1 VPQRKLSRV
10 AALAP
15 VAASLTLAGCG
26 LASGSKNE
34 PITVTVTRDF
44 GSQHVATVTVPRKQD
59 SESMAKL
66 LSRSL
71 RARVAVDGT
80 VESINGVLVGSQERW
95 FRYVNGI
102 GSTSALGLTAV
113 HPGDQVWWDLHAD
126 TETTTARA
134 VVGAYPEPFE
144 HGAGGRRLPTTLG
157 CGTDVGAACKQVAA
171 ALAADGVKVAN
182 SLLGT
187 GSGQDSLNVVV
198 GTWKE
203 IEGELVAT
211 LVAHGPSASG
221 IYAKFTDGGTMLELL
236 DSQGH
241 VVRTLGAASGL
252 VAATRDTQSEPTWL
266 ITGTDAAGVTAAA
279 RALTPTLLRRRF
291 AVAASRGATFG
302 LPTSFRTPVR

>member
-1 VPQRKLSRV
+1 MEQ
-10 AALAP
+10 
-15 VAASLTLAGCG
+15 
-26 LASGSKNE
+26 
-34 PITVTVTRDF
+34 
-44 GSQHVATVTVPRKQD
+44 
-59 SESMAKL
+59 L

-71 RARVAVDGT
+71 RARVGDDGT
-80 VESINGVLVGSQERW
+80 VESIDGVPVGSQERW

-102 GSTSALGLTAV
+102 GSTSALELTTL
-113 HPGDQVWWDLHAD
+113 HHGDQVWWDLHSD
-126 TETTTARA
+126 TQTTTARA
-134 VVGAYPEPFE
+134 VVGAYPDPFE

-157 CGTDVGAACKQVAA
+157 CGPDVGAACKQVAA

-211 LVAHGPSASG
+211 LVDYGPSASG
-221 IYAKFTDGGTMLELL
+221 IYAKFTDGGEMLELL

-241 VVRTLGAASGL
+241 VVRTLGAGSGL

-266 ITGTDAAGVTAAA
+266 ITGTDPAGVTAAA
-279 RALTPTLLRRRF
+279 RALTPALLHRHF
-291 AVAASRGATFG
+291 AVAVSRGATFG
-302 LPTSFRTPVR
+302 LPASFRTPVR

>member
-1 VPQRKLSRV
+1 MIR
-10 AALAP
+10 LAP

-26 LASGSKNE
+26 LASASKNE

-44 GSQHVATVTVPRKQD
+44 GSQHVATVTVPRKGG
-59 SESMAKL
+59 SETMAQL

-71 RARVAVDGT
+71 HARVAPDGT
-80 VESINGVLVGSQERW
+80 VESIDGVGVGSRERW

-102 GSTSALGLTAV
+102 GSTSALALASA
-113 HPGDQVWWDLHAD
+113 HPGDQVWWDLHSD
-126 TETTTARA
+126 TQTTTARA

-144 HGAGGRRLPTTLG
+144 HGDGGRRLPTTLE
-157 CGTDVGAACKQVAA
+157 CGTDVDAACKQVAV

-182 SLLGT
+182 SVLGT
-187 GSGQDSLNVVV
+187 GSGLDSLGVVV

-211 LVAHGPSASG
+211 LVDHGPSASG
-221 IYAKFTDGGTMLELL
+221 IYAKFTDGGEMLELL
-236 DSQGH
+236 DSEGR
-241 VVRTLGAASGL
+241 VVRTLGGASGL

-279 RALTPTLLRRRF
+279 KALTATVLRKRF
-291 AVAASRGATFG
+291 AVAVNGDHAFG
-302 LPTSFRTPVR
+302 LPAPLRTPVR

>member
-1 VPQRKLSRV
+1 VPRLGNTRLT
-10 AALAP
+10 ALAAA
-15 VAASLTLAGCG
+15 AASVTLAGCG
-26 LASGSKNE
+26 LASASKNE
-34 PITVTVTRDF
+34 PITITVTRDF
-44 GSQHVATVTVPRKQD
+44 GSQHVATVTVPRKQG
-59 SESMAKL
+59 SETIEQL

-71 RARVAVDGT
+71 RARVGNDGT
-80 VESINGVLVGSQERW
+80 VESIDGVSVGSQERW

-102 GSTSALGLTAV
+102 GSTSALELTTV
-113 HPGDQVWWDLHAD
+113 HHGDQVWWDLHAD
-126 TETTTARA
+126 TQTTTARA
-134 VVGAYPEPFE
+134 VVGAYPDPFE

-157 CGTDVGAACKQVAA
+157 CGADVGAACKQVAA

-211 LVAHGPSASG
+211 LVDHGPSASG
-221 IYAKFTDGGTMLELL
+221 IYAKFADGGEMLELL

-241 VVRTLGAASGL
+241 VVRTLGAGSGL

-266 ITGTDAAGVTAAA
+266 ITGTDAAGVAAAA
-279 RALTPTLLRRRF
+279 RALTPAVLHRHF
-291 AVAASRGATFG
+291 AVAVSRGATFG
-302 LPTSFRTPVR
+302 LPASFRTPVR

>member
-1 VPQRKLSRV
+1 M
-10 AALAP
+10 
-15 VAASLTLAGCG
+15 LAGCG

-34 PITVTVTRDF
+34 PVTVTVTRDF
-44 GSQHVATVTVPRKQD
+44 GSEHVATVTVPRKQS
-59 SESMAKL
+59 SESMKQL

-71 RARVAVDGT
+71 RARVAADGT
-80 VESINGVLVGSQERW
+80 VESIDGVPVGSRQRW
-95 FRYVNGI
+95 FRYVNGT
-102 GSTSALGLTAV
+102 GSTSLLELTNV
-113 HPGDQVWWDLHAD
+113 HPGDQVWWDLHSD
-126 TETTTARA
+126 ILTTTARA

-157 CGTDVGAACKQVAA
+157 CGTDVDAACKQVAA

-211 LVAHGPSASG
+211 LVDHGPSASG
-221 IYAKFTDGGTMLELL
+221 IYARFTDGGAMLQLL
-236 DSQGH
+236 DAQGR

-279 RALTPTLLRRRF
+279 RALTPARLRRRF
-291 AVAASRGATFG
+291 AVAVSGSDTFA
-302 LPTSFRTPVR
+302 LPASFRTPVR